1 MINTQ
6 YMNALQG
13 ARKGN
18 EHVKVINNTTVAG
31 DDYYIQP
38 FETLIFVN
46 NDSTYTQDLYLPRVG
61 ESVGMTLT
69 IIVPD
74 VGGGGTI
81 YDNDDSLVTWAD
93 LTMNA
98 DSEYAVIHNTGQ
110 GWVTLI
116 TDM

>member
-38 FETLIFVN
+38 FETLILVN
-46 NDSTYTQDLYLPRVG
+46 NDSTYTQNLFLPRVG

-69 IIVPD
+69 IIFTD
-74 VGGGGTI
+74 FGGGGTVA
-81 YDNDDSLVTWAD
+81 DNNDSLNTWTD
-93 LTMNA
+93 LTNDA
-98 DSEYAVIHNTGQ
+98 DGEFAVIHNNGL

-116 TDM
+116 TTM